1 MSITIVGLGPGAAED
16 VTRRAWRTLN
26 AAQQLFLR
34 TAQHGC
40 VPALPQTLR
49 YTSFDAFYE
58 AHDRFEEVYE
68 AIIAQLLLAAR
79 EGDVVYAVPGDPLVG
94 EATTTGLLAAARAE
108 GITLH
113 IVNGVSFVEP
123 LLAQLGVDALDGL
136 QLLDGLQVAA
146 MHHPPLNPAFPAL
159 LAQLYSTAVA
169 SDVKLTL
176 MNQYPDDF
184 TLQLVHAAGTPEVQV
199 ESLPLYALDRSAQ
212 IGPLTALYLPALGEH
227 SSFESAQEIVAHLRA
242 PEGCPWDREQ
252 THESLRRFLI
262 EEAWEVLEAIEEGD
276 AASLAEELGDLLLQ
290 IVLHTQIASEDGR
303 FRMSD
308 VLQHI
313 NEKMIRRH
321 PHVWGD
327 TEVNNDPEQVL
338 RNWEEVKRAEK
349 AAVGKGDEFL
359 LDSLP
364 RGMPALLEAL
374 RIQERAAKVNF
385 DWTHQEQVLD
395 KLREEL
401 DELLAAQTEAEREE
415 ELGDVFFTLVNLARW
430 LKLEPEGAL
439 RAANAKFRRRFR
451 YIEERAREEGRPLA
465 AHSLAQLDAMWN
477 AAREAGL

>member
-1 MSITIVGLGPGAAED
+1 MSISIVGLGPGAAED
-16 VTRRAWRTLN
+16 LTRRAWRALN
-26 AAQQLFLR
+26 AASQLFLR
-34 TAQHGC
+34 TSQHGC
-40 VPALPQTLR
+40 VQGLPATLN
-49 YTSFDAFYE
+49 YTSFDTLYE
-58 AHDRFEEVYE
+58 AHDRFEDVYA
-68 AIIAQLLLAAR
+68 AIIAQLLAAAHK
-79 EGDVVYAVPGDPLVG
+79 GDVVYAVPGDPLVG
-94 EATTTGLLAAARAE
+94 EATTTGLLQAAQAE
-108 GITLH
+108 GIAVH
-113 IVNGVSFVEP
+113 IVNGLSFVEP

-159 LAQLYSTAVA
+159 LAQVYSPAVA
-169 SDVKLTL
+169 SDIKLTL

-184 TLQLVHAAGTPEVQV
+184 QLQLVHGAGTAEVQV
-199 ESLPLYALDRSAQ
+199 EALPLFALDRSIA

-227 SSFESAQEIVAHLRA
+227 SSFEAAQEIIAHLRA

-276 AASLAEELGDLLLQ
+276 AAALAEELGDLLLQ
-290 IVLHTQIASEDGR
+290 IVLHTQIATEDGR

-313 NEKMIRRH
+313 IAKMIRRH

-327 TEVNNDPEQVL
+327 TEVNNDPDVVVD
-338 RNWEEVKRAEK
+338 NWEEIKRAEK
-349 AAVGKGDEFL
+349 TAIGKGDEFL

-374 RIQERAAKVNF
+374 RIQERAARVNF
-385 DWTHQEQVLD
+385 DWPHLEQVLD

-401 DELLAAQTEAEREE
+401 DELQAAQSDVEREE
-415 ELGDVFFTLVNLARW
+415 ELGDVLFTLVNLARW
-430 LKLEPEGAL
+430 LKVEPEGAL
-439 RAANAKFRRRFR
+439 RSANAKFRRRFR
-451 YIEERAREEGRPLA
+451 YIEQHTRAAGRPLTEQ
-465 AHSLAQLDAMWN
+465 SLAQLDALWN
-477 AAREAGL
+477 AARAAGL

>member
-1 MSITIVGLGPGAAED
+1 MSISIVGLGPGAAED
-16 VTRRAWRTLN
+16 LTRRAWRALN
-26 AAQQLFLR
+26 AAPQLFLR
-34 TAQHGC
+34 TSQHGC
-40 VPALPQTLR
+40 VQGLPATLN
-49 YTSFDAFYE
+49 YTSFDTLYE
-58 AHDRFEEVYE
+58 AHDRFEDVYA
-68 AIIAQLLLAAR
+68 AIIAQLLAAAR
-79 EGDVVYAVPGDPLVG
+79 KGDVVYAVPGDPLVG
-94 EATTTGLLAAARAE
+94 EATTTGLLQAAQAE
-108 GITLH
+108 GIVVH
-113 IVNGVSFVEP
+113 IVNGLSFVEP

-159 LAQLYSTAVA
+159 LAQVYSPAVA
-169 SDVKLTL
+169 SDIKLTL

-184 TLQLVHAAGTPEVQV
+184 QLQLVHSAGTAEVQV
-199 ESLPLYALDRSAQ
+199 EALPLFALDRSIA

-227 SSFESAQEIVAHLRA
+227 SSFEAAQEIIAHLRA

-276 AASLAEELGDLLLQ
+276 AAALAEELGDLLLQ
-290 IVLHTQIASEDGR
+290 IVLHTQIATEDGR

-313 NEKMIRRH
+313 IAKMIRRH

-327 TEVNNDPEQVL
+327 TEVNNDPDVVVD
-338 RNWEEVKRAEK
+338 NWEEIKRAEK
-349 AAVGKGDEFL
+349 AAIGKGDEYL

-374 RIQERAAKVNF
+374 RIQERAARVNF
-385 DWTHQEQVLD
+385 DWPHLEQVLD

-401 DELLAAQTEAEREE
+401 DELQAAQSEADREE
-415 ELGDVFFTLVNLARW
+415 ELGDVLFTLVNLARW
-430 LKLEPEGAL
+430 LKVEPEGAL
-439 RAANAKFRRRFR
+439 RATNAKFRRRFR
-451 YIEERAREEGRPLA
+451 YIEQHARAAGRPLTEQ
-465 AHSLAQLDAMWN
+465 SLAQLDALWN
-477 AAREAGL
+477 EARAAGL

>member
-16 VTRRAWRTLN
+16 VTRRAWRALN

-40 VPALPQTLR
+40 VPALPPTLR
-49 YTSFDAFYE
+49 YTSFDALYE

-108 GITLH
+108 GIALH
-113 IVNGVSFVEP
+113 VVNGVSFVEP

-184 TLQLVHAAGTPEVQV
+184 TLQLVHAAGTPGVQV
-199 ESLPLYALDRSAQ
+199 ETLPLYALDRSAQ

-252 THESLRRFLI
+252 THG
-262 EEAWEVLEAIEEGD
+262 VV
-276 AASLAEELGDLLLQ
+276 AALPHRGGLGGAGG
-290 IVLHTQIASEDGR
+290 HRGGR
-303 FRMSD
+303 CGVAGRGTGRPAAAD
-308 VLQHI
+308 CAAYADRQRGWPL
-313 NEKMIRRH
+313 
-321 PHVWGD
+321 PH
-327 TEVNNDPEQVL
+327 E
-338 RNWEEVKRAEK
+338 R
-349 AAVGKGDEFL
+349 
-359 LDSLP
+359 
-364 RGMPALLEAL
+364 
-374 RIQERAAKVNF
+374 RAAAR
-385 DWTHQEQVLD
+385 Q
-395 KLREEL
+395 RE
-401 DELLAAQTEAEREE
+401 DDPAPPAC
-415 ELGDVFFTLVNLARW
+415 LG
-430 LKLEPEGAL
+430 
-439 RAANAKFRRRFR
+439 
-451 YIEERAREEGRPLA
+451 
-465 AHSLAQLDAMWN
+465 
-477 AAREAGL
+477 

>member
-1 MSITIVGLGPGAAED
+1 M
-16 VTRRAWRTLN
+16 
-26 AAQQLFLR
+26 
-34 TAQHGC
+34 
-40 VPALPQTLR
+40 
-49 YTSFDAFYE
+49 
-58 AHDRFEEVYE
+58 
-68 AIIAQLLLAAR
+68 
-79 EGDVVYAVPGDPLVG
+79 VYAVPGDPLVG
-94 EATTTGLLAAARAE
+94 EATTTGLLTAARAE
-108 GITLH
+108 GIALH
-113 IVNGVSFVEP
+113 IVSGVSFVEP

-169 SDVKLTL
+169 SNVKLTL

-184 TLQLVHAAGTPEVQV
+184 SLQLVHAAGTPEVVV
-199 ESLPLYALDRSAQ
+199 ETLPLYALDRSTQ

-227 SSFESAQEIVAHLRA
+227 SSFETAQEIVAHLRA

-308 VLQHI
+308 VLQHV

-327 TEVNNDPEQVL
+327 VEVNNDPEQVL
-338 RNWEEVKRAEK
+338 RNWEELKREEK
-349 AAVGKGDEFL
+349 VAVGKGDEFL

-385 DWTHQEQVLD
+385 DWTHQQQVLD

-401 DELLAAQTEAEREE
+401 DELLAAQTDAEREE
-415 ELGDVFFTLVNLARW
+415 ELGDLLFTVVNLARW

-439 RAANAKFRRRFR
+439 RGANVKFRRRFR
-451 YIEERAREEGRPLA
+451 YIEERAREAGRPLA